1 MVGLKNPVLAII
13 YCLSFS
19 LHWMQVL
26 IVTSHFLLLSS
37 SGLCS
42 PFLLNINM
50 VNWQVKSTFFTSD
63 TTVGTESL
71 CPEMM
76 SLGKPPMEHQRT
88 TVARSLSQ
96 GWSQACI
103 LLALDKKPVWYFP
116 VIWWEWT
123 FKVVQSCPGSTQ
135 VAERIHIPD
144 KPCALV
150 MIGWPILFATCCN
163 LYRIQ
168 QTLLFGKSDSFEF
181 TSVSTFQAMSVDV
194 IFEALLVYHCN
205 IRWVWRGRIPLFLNL
220 TYPCHS
226 CEWGS
231 VGEITQN
238 AWL

>member
-1 MVGLKNPVLAII
+1 
-13 YCLSFS
+13 
-19 LHWMQVL
+19 MQVL
-26 IVTSHFLLLSS
+26 IVTSHSLVLSS
-37 SGLCS
+37 SGLCLCS
-42 PFLLNINM
+42 PFVLNNDM

-63 TTVGTESL
+63 TMVGMESL
-71 CPEMM
+71 CPVMM

-103 LLALDKKPVWYFP
+103 LLALDKKPVWYFS

-123 FKVVQSCPGSTQ
+123 FKGVQSRPGPTQ
-135 VAERIHIPD
+135 VAERFRIPD

-220 TYPCHS
+220 TYTCLS
-226 CEWGS
+226 CEYYYYSPLAPFKWLVGS
-231 VGEITQN
+231 VGEFTQN